1 MKKLWIAAV
10 LALGVCGN
18 ALALNYIGPPT
29 TRMEAGQWAV
39 GASFSHSLQDIKY
52 DGHRFDNAEQ
62 DVVVGRVAVG
72 LVTSRLEIS
81 GLAGA
86 ADFEGGSLDTDYT
99 FLLGGAF
106 RATLWKG
113 QNLDWGVV
121 GQGTFMS
128 TEDTGS
134 RTVDELKLGEVLF
147 GLGPCWRPDW
157 GIVYGG
163 ALVHVITGT
172 LKTVAD
178 EEYDLE
184 QDSPFGAYLGGG
196 IELERHLMATAEVQA
211 TPDAYGWGVGLLWRF

>member
-1 MKKLWIAAV
+1 MKKLCIAAV
-10 LALGVCGN
+10 LALGLCGN

-39 GASFSHSLQDIKY
+39 GGSFFHSLQDIKY
-52 DGHRFDNAEQ
+52 DGGKFDNAEQ
-62 DVVVGRVAVG
+62 DVALGRVGVG

-86 ADFEGGSLDTDYT
+86 ADFEAGPIGTGYT

-113 QNLDWGVV
+113 EALDWGVV

-128 TEDTGS
+128 TEDTGTRS
-134 RTVDELKLGEVLF
+134 VDQLKLGEVEF

-157 GIVYGG
+157 GIIYGG

-172 LKTVAD
+172 VNTDD

-211 TPDAYGWGVGLLWRF
+211 TPDAYGWGVGLQWRF